1 MKLIISQSIIEYV
14 LLFTFAIIAMLAGYQ
29 AIINSQ
35 ASTRDDFNDMAN
47 TLMGNSLESP
57 VVGEW

>member
-29 AIINSQ
+29 AIISSQ
-35 ASTRDDFNDMAN
+35 TGTRNEFDDMAN
-47 TLMGNSLESP
+47 TLMGNSMEAP